1 MSLRKERCL
10 VNYTKAFFIKLVMT
24 VAVLWIVLGLF
35 FGVSFGDILII
46 SALLTVIAFVGD
58 IFILPLTGNIGAAVG
73 DFILAFLGVWVLGSF
88 LFNNNVAVLSAAFLS
103 ALFIAAGELYFHRYL
118 RDHVF
123 EDVDRPNNYN
133 RVNNLQTEFS
143 EDFDTDLDKEK
154 ET

>member
-1 MSLRKERCL
+1 MR
-10 VNYTKAFFIKLVMT
+10 YTKAFFIKLVMT
-24 VAVLWIVLGLF
+24 VAVLWVVLGLF
-35 FGVSFGDILII
+35 FNVSFGDILII

-58 IFILPLTGNIGAAVG
+58 IFILPLIGNIGAAVG

-88 LFNNNVAVLSAAFLS
+88 LFNDNVPVLSASLLS

-118 RDHVF
+118 RNHVF
-123 EDVDRPNNYN
+123 EGVDRPSNYT

-143 EDFDTDLDKEK
+143 EEFDADLDKEK